1 MSMDDLHGGDA
12 QMHMTEAEQQ
22 MHVHYMHDQNQGMH
36 HMSNGNG
43 IDDEHDDGTAGAGE
57 GIDEELHNDPGNISD
72 NHGAMMVPSA
82 DNNQLT
88 LSFQGQVYVFDSVS
102 PEKVQAVLLL
112 LGGREVPST
121 VPSAPLT
128 SSHNN
133 RGVAP
138 TPQRFNVPQRLASLL
153 RFREKRKERNFDKKI
168 RYTVRKEVAL
178 RMQRNKGQF
187 TSSKPNQDESSSGAT
202 SWESNQSWG
211 PDGPVPLQQEVC
223 CRHCGISEK
232 ATPMMRRGPEGPRT
246 LCNACGL
253 MWANKGTLRDLSKSA
268 VTGGQNLPF
277 PRSEENG
284 NFEASQMVRVA
295 GNVSEST

>member
-102 PEKVQAVLLL
+102 PEKVTLL
-112 LGGREVPST
+112 
-121 VPSAPLT
+121 
-128 SSHNN
+128 
-133 RGVAP
+133 
-138 TPQRFNVPQRLASLL
+138 
-153 RFREKRKERNFDKKI
+153 
-168 RYTVRKEVAL
+168 
-178 RMQRNKGQF
+178 
-187 TSSKPNQDESSSGAT
+187 SSSSLFVIGYGACFSVSCIKDCWLELLT
-202 SWESNQSWG
+202 Y
-211 PDGPVPLQQEVC
+211 C
-223 CRHCGISEK
+223 CIFDVQKHSLYYVYVQK
-232 ATPMMRRGPEGPRT
+232 
-246 LCNACGL
+246 L
-253 MWANKGTLRDLSKSA
+253 LS
-268 VTGGQNLPF
+268 
-277 PRSEENG
+277 
-284 NFEASQMVRVA
+284 
-295 GNVSEST
+295 